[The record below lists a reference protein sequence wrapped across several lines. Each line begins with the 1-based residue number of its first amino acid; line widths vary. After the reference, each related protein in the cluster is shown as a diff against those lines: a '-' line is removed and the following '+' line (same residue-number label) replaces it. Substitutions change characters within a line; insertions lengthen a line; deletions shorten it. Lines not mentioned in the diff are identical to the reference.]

1 MKNIFSKNIYTY
13 ISIFIFLV
21 VNICSATNMFDKM
34 ITYDSEMSDFYDTQL
49 NCQIFPLCIIQKQLC
64 YLLKMAKI

>member
-49 NCQIFPLCIIQKQLC
+49 NC
-64 YLLKMAKI
+64 